1 VLDRVST
8 VIDRD
13 TIAETEVLA
22 ITVASNSMARACC
35 PAAKRAQLGPDT
47 VGQLQRGFRM
57 PDGDGAGARLPE
69 GAPDT
74 LKQFVACTVD
84 RVELD
89 LDDLGWI
96 PRPPLVPEG
105 LEPEVT
111 VTDGWTPAS
120 ATIRIGWGMIALEFP
135 ATITDGKLGID
146 ASNLGEDISGGVSK
160 WVDAFNETL
169 GKNDKQLESFDV
181 RDGKVVMNKHK
192 VVATEED
199 PATVTPPTVIPPTD
213 PPPTDPPGTT
223 EPVEE
228 PPWWKACPLW
238 MIGVIIAILAVVVIL
253 FALNSGGDGD
263 DTVSTGSPAPIV
275 DPPPDDPP
283 PDDPPP
289 DDPPPDDPPPDD
301 PPPDDP
307 PPDEPPPDD
316 PPPDD
321 PPPDDPPPD
330 DPPPDDPPPDDPP
343 PDDPPPDE
351 PSALDAAFKDLIDSM
366 VPLVP
371 TDGGKLDEDGNIVE
385 STPNC
390 SLLDIAMRAGIA
402 PNGHVVFY
410 MEGPPEVL
418 ADIAIE
424 FDAVG
429 PDGFTVVAET
439 GYLGIGGLY
448 PPWALTAPAGTV
460 LTIDENPIPF
470 DPLPERVFGIVTT
483 DITSAADFTKISN
496 WLYAGKDEGVY
507 CYAHYEF
514 LLSELADGLNLVTLG
529 QITED
534 NADLDEFVQ
543 VQQMLESVNSEE
555 AKIAWGE
562 PVIP

>member
-22 ITVASNSMARACC
+22 MTVASNSMARACC

-289 DDPPPDDPPPDD
+289 DDPPPD
-301 PPPDDP
+301 
-307 PPDEPPPDD
+307 
-316 PPPDD
+316 
-321 PPPDDPPPD
+321 
-330 DPPPDDPPPDDPP
+330 
-343 PDDPPPDE
+343 E

-402 PNGHVVFY
+402 PNDHVVFY